1 MDDPALL
8 RSYAEGGSEE
18 AFGQLVARH
27 VATVYSAARRQVGEP
42 LAADVT
48 QAVFLL
54 LARAKPPNFAVIK
67 FRKYILYAMEAAA

>member
-1 MDDPALL
+1 
-8 RSYAEGGSEE
+8 
-18 AFGQLVARH
+18 
-27 VATVYSAARRQVGEP
+27 VYSAARRQVGEP